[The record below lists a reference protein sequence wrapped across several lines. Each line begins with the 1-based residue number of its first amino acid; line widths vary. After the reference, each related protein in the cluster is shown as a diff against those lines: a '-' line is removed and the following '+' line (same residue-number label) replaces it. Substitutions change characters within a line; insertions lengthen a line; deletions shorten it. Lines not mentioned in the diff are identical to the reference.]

1 MFDGLG
7 SYGVWRHGDKLTPEL
22 AAGLERLGYGTIWIG
37 GSPDGDLNLVDELL
51 DATSTITVATG
62 IVNIWK
68 DEPQPVAESYHRIE
82 AAHPGRFLLGI
93 GAGHREATAE
103 YVKPY
108 AALVHY
114 LDELDKAEV
123 PAERRVLAAL
133 GPKVLQLSADR
144 AAGAHPYLTTPA
156 HTRQAREI
164 LGSAKLLAPEQKV
177 VIEADPA
184 RARALGR
191 PPVATPYLKLV
202 NYLNNLRSLGYS
214 EADLADGGS
223 DKLIDDL
230 VVHGDDAALAAGI
243 NAHLDA
249 GANHVA
255 LQLLPADDTNP
266 LAGFAILARAL
277 FGRAG

>member
-1 MFDGLG
+1 MFEELG
-7 SYGVWRHGDKLTPEL
+7 SYGVWRHSDKLSPEL
-22 AAGLERLGYGTIWIG
+22 VAGLEQLGYGTIWIG
-37 GSPDGDLNLVDELL
+37 GSPDGDLTLVDELL

-62 IVNIWK
+62 IINIWK
-68 DEPQPVAESYHRIE
+68 DEPQQVAESYHRIE
-82 AAHPGRFLLGI
+82 AAHAGRFLLGI

-103 YVKPY
+103 YAKPY

-177 VIEADPA
+177 VIEADPG
-184 RARALGR
+184 RARELGR
-191 PPVATPYLKLV
+191 PPVATPYLKLS

-243 NAHLDA
+243 NAHLEA

-255 LQLLPADDTNP
+255 LQLLPADDANP
-266 LAGFAILARAL
+266 LAGFATLARVL
-277 FGRAG
+277 FGRAS